1 MKSKTRILAP
11 TSPTILSSRSLR
23 ETSFDE
29 VKDVG
34 LEEVG
39 PVHGDGGLHPLV
51 KTSLILVDG
60 EGGPHL
66 AVETS
71 LIRSTMSASKRLAR
85 LKPTVVFTQL
95 WRISGEKN
103 WKRERKQR

>member
-23 ETSFDE
+23 ETS
-29 VKDVG
+29 
-34 LEEVG
+34 LM
-39 PVHGDGGLHPLV
+39 
-51 KTSLILVDG
+51 
-60 EGGPHL
+60 
-66 AVETS
+66 
-71 LIRSTMSASKRLAR
+71 RSATSASKRLAR

-103 WKRERKQR
+103 RKRERKQR